1 MSSKKVQEPIDSQ
14 KAYNGAGS
22 GAAQIIARMKEAL
35 GFHTQ
40 SALADELGVR
50 RAAVSD
56 AKRQNRI
63 PAEWLLKL
71 CRGRGLNP
79 NWLETGQG
87 DTYIR
92 PAVVCEVRGGYGAR
106 SPEGYDFVPMV
117 EAGFAAHG
125 GGLET
130 QPRVLA
136 LYAFRREWL
145 LRKGRV
151 ESMRLVRVTGESME
165 PTLEDNDMVLV
176 DLSRTDILVGRI
188 YAVRMDNEIVVK
200 RLEKKPGK
208 LVLVSDN
215 RALYEPLEIDL
226 GEYVNVEVLG
236 RVVWMAR
243 EMA

>member
-1 MSSKKVQEPIDSQ
+1 MSSKKVQKYIGQ
-14 KAYNGAGS
+14 RKAYNGAGS

-35 GFHTQ
+35 GFNTQ

-63 PAEWLLKL
+63 PPEWLLKL

-87 DTYIR
+87 DAHIS
-92 PAVVCEVRGGYGAR
+92 PAAVCEVKGGYGAG
-106 SPEGYDFVPMV
+106 SPDGYDFVPMV
-117 EAGFAAHG
+117 KAGFAPDG
-125 GGLET
+125 GAPET
-130 QPRVLA
+130 QADVPAV
-136 LYAFRREWL
+136 YAFRTEWL
-145 LRKGRV
+145 SRKGRV
-151 ESMRLVRVTGESME
+151 ESMRLMRVTGESME
-165 PTLEDNDMVLV
+165 PTLEDNDVVLV

-215 RALYEPLEIDL
+215 RALYEPLEIDA

-236 RVVWMAR
+236 RVVWAAR

>member
-1 MSSKKVQEPIDSQ
+1 MSSKKVQYVDPRKTYS
-14 KAYNGAGS
+14 GPGS
-22 GAAQIIARMKEAL
+22 GAAKIIARMKESL

-40 SALADELGVR
+40 SALAEELGVR

-87 DTYIR
+87 DAFIR
-92 PAVVCEVRGGYGAR
+92 PAAVREARDGYGAG
-106 SPEGYDFVPMV
+106 SPEGYDFVPMA

-136 LYAFRREWL
+136 SYAFRTEWL
-145 LRKGRV
+145 LRKGRI

-208 LVLVSDN
+208 LMLVSDN

-226 GEYVNVEVLG
+226 GKYVNVEVLG
-236 RVVWMAR
+236 RVVWMSR